1 MIGKLSY
8 FLGRQIKQMKND
20 TFVTQGKYI
29 KDMLKKFALDEANAI
44 HTLMGTNVTSL
55 VVKSSK

>member
-1 MIGKLSY
+1 
-8 FLGRQIKQMKND
+8 MKND

-44 HTLMGTNVTSL
+44 HTLIGTNEHLDNDASGNML
-55 VVKSSK
+55 DQK